1 MTTHT
6 QLSAPEAQ
14 MLTDR
19 AVKLADEL
27 ARTLVAIHDGNGHKA
42 LGYKTWTA
50 FCEAHFDTPLRTIY
64 RMMRQE
70 RVRIVLEGHANLAR
84 FTGEALE
91 ALATVPPEMMRY
103 VAEVAATA
111 DIKEVDEINVRAVQ
125 IAIHD
130 TLTLNA
136 VTLADGS
143 QVSVKEALVDGVR
156 GTLREATLTQRDYV
170 VACAPGNIGS
180 ISGLNEME
188 FAITV
193 YVDSG
198 HVKWSEIAA
207 LIEAKKPVH
216 ISIWREE

>member
-6 QLSAPEAQ
+6 QLTAPEAQ

-84 FTGEALE
+84 FTEEAL
-91 ALATVPPEMMRY
+91 
-103 VAEVAATA
+103 
-111 DIKEVDEINVRAVQ
+111 DILGGDETYAYIETIANIAGDSTDGKINGQVIKAVKS
-125 IAIHD
+125 AI
-130 TLTLNA
+130 LTTI
-136 VTLADGS
+136 VTGAIELADGS
-143 QVSVKEALVDGVR
+143 QVSVKDALVDGVR
-156 GTLREATLTQRDYV
+156 GVLREDVLNKREYLAANVEALFLHGYAPSDYTGQV
-170 VACAPGNIGS
+170 VIYLKDVS
-180 ISGLNEME
+180 
-188 FAITV
+188 FDV
-193 YVDSG
+193 Y
-198 HVKWSEIAA
+198 ERM
-207 LIEAKKPVH
+207 LEKPVH
-216 ISIWREE
+216 ISIWRETE